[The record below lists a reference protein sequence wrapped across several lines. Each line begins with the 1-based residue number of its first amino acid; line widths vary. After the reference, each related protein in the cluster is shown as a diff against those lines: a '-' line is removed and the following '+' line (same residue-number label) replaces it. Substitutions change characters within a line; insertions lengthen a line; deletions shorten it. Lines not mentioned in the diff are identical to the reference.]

1 MHEKDE
7 TRKKGSTDSGLRSI
21 LTVTRDGTFLF
32 FARCRSLAAAWR
44 VLVAVVSSR
53 RRFERKRAKCA
64 WPVTQPVLT
73 RALMTLDG
81 HMPSQKRMTTA
92 VLQGQSLACQRRASH
107 MKINTELGP
116 CYCMFKGRNKGG
128 ESYSLMMMN

>member
-21 LTVTRDGTFLF
+21 LTVTRGGTFLF

-64 WPVTQPVLT
+64 WPVARPVLT
-73 RALMTLDG
+73 RALRTLDG
-81 HMPSQKRMTTA
+81 QMPSQKRMTTA
-92 VLQGQSLACQRRASH
+92 VSQGRSLAWVRDEPA
-107 MKINTELGP
+107 TPPVEV
-116 CYCMFKGRNKGG
+116 
-128 ESYSLMMMN
+128 